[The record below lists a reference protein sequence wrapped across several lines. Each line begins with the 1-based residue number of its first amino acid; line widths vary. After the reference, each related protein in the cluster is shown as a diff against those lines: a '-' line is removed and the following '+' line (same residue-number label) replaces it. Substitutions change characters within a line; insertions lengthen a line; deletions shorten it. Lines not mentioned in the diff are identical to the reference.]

1 MTPWAGTAF
10 ETPSIR
16 LIIALADVGRERPR
30 HGSGRSF
37 FSMKSYTKNGLT
49 HSRESILNARLV
61 AQGLDRRL
69 KDEAAYPELFRRLQ
83 PVSPIAMTYP
93 GNPPALVKRTTFDSG
108 EASDHLRGDRKI
120 VKARFLGGTVG
131 YVLVEHLEDHAVVF
145 RKTPARWTPVESEV
159 LSAVRELGPIT
170 PRLLKE
176 ETGILA
182 KKVGPA
188 LARLQRAFLVFED
201 QTETNWERGWSTFSS
216 AFPDLDLDS
225 TDRDEAARRVLGTFF
240 RANIFATL
248 EQIRDWSELPIRDL
262 NTWIEEL
269 VKSGAIE
276 AVSIDGLGE
285 GWIMKGSDRR
295 LYTNQKSPEG
305 VRPLFGSEYEFVP
318 KQRPDPFSV
327 HMLHLQD
334 GLVRTHRTELKRRF
348 AGREILQYLLIDGQF
363 TGAVA
368 GHWRIGPHDVDD
380 IVLEL
385 PKKERMARRKEILK
399 EVASTYSGERHRILR
414 YDGKPSFE
422 GVKP

>member
-1 MTPWAGTAF
+1 LSQ
-10 ETPSIR
+10 EVE
-16 LIIALADVGRERPR
+16 IIL
-30 HGSGRSF
+30 
-37 FSMKSYTKNGLT
+37 K
-49 HSRESILNARLV
+49 ARLV

-69 KDEAAYPELFRRLQ
+69 RDEAAYPELFQRLQ

-108 EASDHLRGDRKI
+108 EASDHLRGDRRV

-131 YVLVEHLEDHAVVF
+131 YVLVEDLEDHAVVF
-145 RKTPARWTPVESEV
+145 RKMPASWTPIECEV

-188 LARLQRAFLVFED
+188 LAKLQRAFLVFED

-225 TDRDEAARRVLGTFF
+225 TDRDEAARRIFTRFF
-240 RANIFATL
+240 NANIFATL
-248 EQIRDWSELPIRDL
+248 EQVRDWSELPIRDL
-262 NTWIEEL
+262 KTLIEGLAE
-269 VKSGAIE
+269 SGSIGA
-276 AVSIDGLGE
+276 ASIDGLGE
-285 GWIMKGSDRR
+285 GWILAGFKPGKRAS
-295 LYTNQKSPEG
+295 
-305 VRPLFGSEYEFVP
+305 
-318 KQRPDPFSV
+318 PFSV

-348 AGREILQYLLIDGQF
+348 AGREILQYLLIDGRF
-363 TGAVA
+363 SGAVT

-385 PKKERMARRKEILK
+385 PKKEQTTRKEEILK
-399 EVASTYSGERHRILR
+399 EVASIYSGERHRILR
-414 YDGKPSFE
+414 YGGKR
-422 GVKP
+422 V